1 MISMG
6 HDCVADSANAAAPL
20 LVLFTCLLLASL
32 ATTCPAASSSA
43 AVGAASRRGAAA
55 VAESDG
61 RHSPPPVDPSEVA
74 GGELEVVNE
83 EEDARMLELLRAQV
97 RLECLTICVCLL
109 CM

>member
-1 MISMG
+1 MPLCTTV
-6 HDCVADSANAAAPL
+6 CV
-20 LVLFTCLLLASL
+20 LVSHAHPSPAYLCFA
-32 ATTCPAASSSA
+32 AASSSA
-43 AVGAASRRGAAA
+43 AVGAATRRGAAA

-97 RLECLTICVCLL
+97 RSLRYVIT
-109 CM
+109 